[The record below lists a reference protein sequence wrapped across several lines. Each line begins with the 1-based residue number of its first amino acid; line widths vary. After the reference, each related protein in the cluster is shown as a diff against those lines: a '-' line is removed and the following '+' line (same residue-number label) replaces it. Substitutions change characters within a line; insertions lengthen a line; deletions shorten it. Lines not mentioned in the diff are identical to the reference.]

1 MTDDKR
7 AAIAFICG
15 IKFISRNI
23 NYLYDY
29 TRNKYCFYILQHV
42 DKNQISVYDFD
53 TKNIIMGK
61 LPQLFDYATR
71 SYLHIDFKDKKAQGF
86 DFQTSNFFSVS
97 VSKLT
102 ITVFDYKENNFFSYI
117 V

>member
-23 NYLYDY
+23 NYLYDC

-53 TKNIIMGK
+53 TKNIIMGR
-61 LPQLFDYATR
+61 LPQQCLEAALYCLAR
-71 SYLHIDFKDKKAQGF
+71 LHQCNG
-86 DFQTSNFFSVS
+86 
-97 VSKLT
+97 
-102 ITVFDYKENNFFSYI
+102 
-117 V
+117 

>member
-23 NYLYDY
+23 NYLYDC

-53 TKNIIMGK
+53 TKNIIMGR

-86 DFQTSNFFSVS
+86 DYQTSNFFSVS